1 MPKTKAAPKIKA
13 KIQKDDGIECI
24 VTKKGGIAQI
34 RTGKISADGTE
45 LCYKKGDIFKTDAN
59 QAKLLENNDLV
70 VARD

>member
-1 MPKTKAAPKIKA
+1 MPKAKAAPKIKA
-13 KIQKDDGIECI
+13 KVKHDRVECI

-34 RTGKISADGTE
+34 RTGKLSADGTE